1 MSSDQADRPEDAGES
16 TDDRDERLD
25 RWVRD
30 HPVWTFW
37 IAAIAATGMFLAVY
51 TVVGT
56 PLIKVGFPLNEAV
69 TSYVGAL
76 ATTVV
81 ALAGALVSV
90 MLARLALKLGYK
102 AKGAA
107 DRANQLQEQMHELA
121 RSQGEQA
128 EIAATKAH
136 QLQKQMHELAQ
147 SQGEQ
152 AEKAA
157 ARANQLQEQMHELAK
172 VQGGEAEHAAKQANK
187 IQGQMRKFAD
197 PRLAETRDGHKAA
210 ASLDLLGTLLRVYSA
225 ATFSS
230 DNASPPPIEAI
241 RNTYKRANDLISDP
255 GLYRYCAQLVGTA
268 KTADRFASVQSL
280 IYESTMAL
288 GRDGEAGR
296 AHKSRTARNAERVA
310 VEIAALSRMVAR
322 TKRVVLSDKD
332 HKLYEL
338 ALDLDWESTVADMS
352 GCDAT
357 ARSDLL
363 KDWGGEGVG
372 TVAFEPEAGG
382 AFEEAT
388 GVAPVPAG
396 SLLEQGRKSVIH
408 VLETDLQDLTDRF
421 RQMADAAKVK
431 IQIHENLRGYAS
443 ACNEGANAGC
453 VDLIVARWDSSL
465 DDDPRTVAD
474 ALREHP
480 EDRALERV
488 VDLGMQSVWDKAVFI
503 AKNPVAGRTIEA
515 AMKDLG
521 FLRDLRQID
530 VSEALSELE
539 GIDLEDEGN
548 QELIAEER
556 RLARLSG
563 KRLWYIHAAIGDLRK
578 IHAKKGYVTVPDFD
592 PYEQM
597 GHGDNAIVV
606 IRPYFA
612 RIDMSMRHSEWEMQ
626 NQWFEDRVG
635 GYSNYL
641 WGGRTH

>member
-1 MSSDQADRPEDAGES
+1 MSNDQAVRVAVVGEAAGGK
-16 TDDRDERLD
+16 DGLLD

-37 IAAIAATGMFLAVY
+37 FAAGAATAMFLTVY
-51 TVVGT
+51 ALVGS
-56 PLIKVGFPLNEAV
+56 PPIKLGFPLDEAV

-102 AKGAA
+102 AKAAA
-107 DRANQLQEQMHELA
+107 D
-121 RSQGEQA
+121 
-128 EIAATKAH
+128 
-136 QLQKQMHELAQ
+136 
-147 SQGEQ
+147 
-152 AEKAA
+152 
-157 ARANQLQEQMHELAK
+157 
-172 VQGGEAEHAAKQANK
+172 QANE
-187 IQGQMRKFAD
+187 IQDQMRKFAD
-197 PRLAETRDGHKAA
+197 PRLAETREGHKAA

-255 GLYRYCAQLVGTA
+255 GLYRYCAQLLGA
-268 KTADRFASVQSL
+268 AMTADRFASVQSL

-296 AHKSRTARNAERVA
+296 VHKSRTARNAERVA

-322 TKRVVLSDKD
+322 TKRVVLFDED
-332 HKLYEL
+332 HKLHKL
-338 ALDLDWESTVADMS
+338 ALDLDWAGTVADMS

-363 KDWGGEGVG
+363 KGCGGEGVG
-372 TVAFEPEAGG
+372 SVVFEPEADG
-382 AFEEAT
+382 ALEDAS
-388 GVAPVPAG
+388 GVPPVSAG
-396 SLLEQGRKSVIH
+396 SLLEKGRKSVIH

-421 RQMADAAKVK
+421 RQVADAAKVK
-431 IQIHENLRGYAS
+431 IQIHEDLRGYAS

-453 VDLIVARWDSSL
+453 VDVIVARWDSSL

-474 ALREHP
+474 ELREQP
-480 EDRALERV
+480 KDRASEPV
-488 VDLGMQSVWDKAVFI
+488 VDLGRQSVWDKAVFI
-503 AKNPVAGRTIEA
+503 VKNPVAGRMIEA
-515 AMKDLG
+515 AMKDLK
-521 FLRDLRQID
+521 FLRDLRHID

-539 GIDLEDEGN
+539 GIDLEDERS

-556 RLARLSG
+556 RLASLSG
-563 KRLWYIHAAIGDLRK
+563 KRLRYIHAAIGELRRVYE
-578 IHAKKGYVTVPDFD
+578 KKGYVYVPDFD

-597 GHGDNAIVV
+597 GHGDSAIVV

-635 GYSNYL
+635 GYSKYL
-641 WGGRTH
+641 WGGRVH